1 MPPPFSLSR
10 PPGRGRGLL
19 HESCPP
25 NGKKRETV
33 LARDTGSLLVLP
45 SYVNTQPSTL
55 LVTYHLFVLFFRR
68 TPQRHGLL
76 PQTLNLHL
84 KKFSSARPGR
94 WWCPHLGSEDQGAQR
109 AKAVFFPRVVLAWLL
124 PLGASHQPGQGG
136 GARGG
141 HWAAPCLF

>member
-55 LVTYHLFVLFFRR
+55 LVTYHLFV
-68 TPQRHGLL
+68 
-76 PQTLNLHL
+76 
-84 KKFSSARPGR
+84 
-94 WWCPHLGSEDQGAQR
+94 
-109 AKAVFFPRVVLAWLL
+109 
-124 PLGASHQPGQGG
+124 
-136 GARGG
+136 
-141 HWAAPCLF
+141 